1 MYTPFLSQ
9 LFNGF
14 VVLKVKGQL
23 FFFFFGFCLLFF
35 FQRSIFLGGL
45 STFETGWPFLLYVAE
60 DGLDLLTPPAFTFC
74 MLGLQVHQYLELIRI

>member
-23 FFFFFGFCLLFF
+23 FFFCFCLLFF
-35 FQRSIFLGGL
+35 FKGQFFGGGL

-60 DGLDLLTPPAFTFC
+60 DGLELLTPPAFTFC